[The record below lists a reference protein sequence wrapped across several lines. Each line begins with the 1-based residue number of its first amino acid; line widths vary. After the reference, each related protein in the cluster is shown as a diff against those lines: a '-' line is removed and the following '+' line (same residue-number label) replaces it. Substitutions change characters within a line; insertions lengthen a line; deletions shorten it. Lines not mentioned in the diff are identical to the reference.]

1 MNTAMRLRRARERA
15 GLSQEQAALYSD
27 LKVKWGKEYISKLEN
42 PDRVEPP
49 VWDHLRRL
57 TTLYRTNADYLLG
70 LTNDYRPLE
79 NKTLPEGGSELLEY
93 LVDMSDS
100 ARADL
105 IAIAKVLHNSDQ
117 LRQAYRMVTHYLD
130 TIDPIT
136 AERFL
141 REVSRLSAEV
151 GADAALTRLERTS
164 FAETITE
171 ESVEQLN

>member
-1 MNTAMRLRRARERA
+1 MRLRRARERA

-79 NKTLPEGGSELLEY
+79 NKTLPEGGSEKMETLKTYVELAQID
-93 LVDMSDS
+93 LAHAQALASP
-100 ARADL
+100 ADKWGL
-105 IAIAKVLHNSDQ
+105 
-117 LRQAYRMVTHYLD
+117 
-130 TIDPIT
+130 
-136 AERFL
+136 
-141 REVSRLSAEV
+141 
-151 GADAALTRLERTS
+151 
-164 FAETITE
+164 
-171 ESVEQLN
+171 